1 MLFIEIESRQLKTP
15 YYQAVAKSM
24 ELVWNNLSSESH
36 SGNSVQSSVLQESP
50 CVEEISPGSEI
61 AHHVSQLRT
70 SSGGKSINSHL
81 LQMAWTNING

>member
-1 MLFIEIESRQLKTP
+1 MLFIEIESRHLKTP

-24 ELVWNNLSSESH
+24 QLVWNTLSSESH
-36 SGNSVQSSVLQESP
+36 SVNSVQLSGLQESS

-70 SSGGKSINSHL
+70 NNGGKSINSPL
-81 LQMAWTNING
+81 LQMCWPNG